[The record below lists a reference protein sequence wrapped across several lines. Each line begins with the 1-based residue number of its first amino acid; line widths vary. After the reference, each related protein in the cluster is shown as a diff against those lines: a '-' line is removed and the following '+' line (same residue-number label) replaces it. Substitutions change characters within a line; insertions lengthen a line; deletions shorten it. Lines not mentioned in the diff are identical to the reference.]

1 MFNQKRKV
9 TMELRFWGVRGSIPM
24 PGPRTA
30 KVGGNT
36 TCVSLRLRDY
46 IFVFDAGTGIREL
59 GKYLEDKDRAF
70 WKGSLLLTHYHWDH
84 IQGLPFFIPAF
95 RSENRFQIYGE
106 TKRETSI
113 HEILSEQMQPPY
125 FPVSLDSLEGLVT
138 FVEIRPNLNLEIL
151 PEIFLRTIRLN
162 HPGGALGYRLDSPE
176 GSVCIITDHEHSD
189 EGLSD
194 SMVEFVHKA
203 NILIHDAQYTPDEK
217 RRAKSG
223 WGHSSWEEATLT
235 AREAMI
241 DKLYLIHHDP
251 DRTDEAL
258 KAILNDARQLFPSTE
273 IAIESSGFEA

>member
-1 MFNQKRKV
+1 MREK
-9 TMELRFWGVRGSIPM
+9 MELRFWGVRGSIPT
-24 PGPRTA
+24 PGPSTA

-59 GKYLEDKDRAF
+59 GKYLEDKDRAS

-84 IQGLPFFIPAF
+84 IQGLPFFSPAF
-95 RSENRFQIYGE
+95 RSENRFHIYAEPKKG
-106 TKRETSI
+106 TSI

-138 FVEIRPNLNLEIL
+138 FVEIRPDLKLEIL
-151 PEIFLRTIRLN
+151 PEIFLRTIQLN
-162 HPGGALGYRLDSPE
+162 HPGGALGYRLDSSE

-194 SMVEFVHKA
+194 SVVEFVHKA

-217 RRAKSG
+217 RGAKSG
-223 WGHSSWEEATLT
+223 WGHSSWEEAALT
-235 AREAMI
+235 ARKAMI

-251 DRTDEAL
+251 DRTDVAL
-258 KAILNDARQLFPSTE
+258 KTIINDARQVFPNTE
-273 IAIESSGFEA
+273 IATETLVYK